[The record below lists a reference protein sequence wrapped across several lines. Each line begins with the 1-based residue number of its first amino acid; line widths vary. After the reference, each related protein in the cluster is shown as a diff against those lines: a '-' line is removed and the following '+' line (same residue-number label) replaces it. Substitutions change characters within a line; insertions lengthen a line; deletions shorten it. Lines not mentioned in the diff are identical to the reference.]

1 MDKTAQFYAQ
11 PSYLQYGRGLPV
23 YSGSRRQ
30 RGGSVLGALQRF
42 IMPFLSGMK
51 RQAVQR
57 VKSGALGLAGDV
69 LTDTL
74 AGRNMAQSLKKRAL
88 QRGKQLGKNLAHDA
102 VAQLK
107 PSRKRKAPAKA
118 KASKARRTQNF

>member
-51 RQAVQR
+51 RQAIQR

-74 AGRNMAQSLKKRAL
+74 AGRN
-88 QRGKQLGKNLAHDA
+88 
-102 VAQLK
+102 VAQ
-107 PSRKRKAPAKA
+107 
-118 KASKARRTQNF
+118 